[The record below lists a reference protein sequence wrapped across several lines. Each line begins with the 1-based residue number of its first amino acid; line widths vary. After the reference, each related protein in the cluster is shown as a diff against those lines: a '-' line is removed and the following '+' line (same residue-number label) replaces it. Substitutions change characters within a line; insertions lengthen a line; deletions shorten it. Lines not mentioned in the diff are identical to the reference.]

1 MEGQTFNWSIYDS
14 WWQHQMLVHAISH
27 ARSRGWFLKFQ
38 GLFPALLLA
47 SFFMRSLTL
56 VPCSL
61 LQNHKEMLATQ
72 AKRRPMPS
80 TTDSRS
86 TTLLI
91 KQETGNVS
99 FCEGRMTREREGW
112 KTISARKRME
122 SKRNFWISEISEKQQ
137 AYSAQD
143 SQQGDRQVPKHI
155 DSTTNYSVKVS
166 LQLPLWW
173 I

>member
-1 MEGQTFNWSIYDS
+1 
-14 WWQHQMLVHAISH
+14 
-27 ARSRGWFLKFQ
+27 
-38 GLFPALLLA
+38 
-47 SFFMRSLTL
+47 
-56 VPCSL
+56 
-61 LQNHKEMLATQ
+61 
-72 AKRRPMPS
+72 MPS

-143 SQQGDRQVPKHI
+143 SQQGDRQVPKQI
-155 DSTTNYSVKVS
+155 GSTTNYSVKDPCSCPCGEFKLKKPDIVFDLINLTLILTCS
-166 LQLPLWW
+166 NTSHVCGKQQHTLKEFNLGYFQTTVVKL
-173 I
+173 